1 MACFWT
7 PMSVEVTALPVYPA
21 ASLSRPYH
29 SPITALSVVATD
41 LYVRW
46 EGQRDCGLD
55 LSPKVFRT

>member
-29 SPITALSVVATD
+29 SPITAP

-55 LSPKVFRT
+55 FRTQKVQVPWSVI